1 MADKRSVRFIYVATG
16 QPVPELIDRSRDA
29 IYFLEEAQQLWV
41 GDKLIADHI
50 DPVDLD
56 AYLSPWHVKSVDIQG
71 EGTFVASVAFDDAT
85 GKLTFTKGT
94 PPALAKG
101 VDIENAPVQLGFG
114 ESVKLVKGTA
124 VSDNTIRDD
133 TVVYTLPE
141 LPDQID
147 TVEILN
153 NNGTITVRTTY
164 ASGEVRESS
173 ITLQLAG
180 ALHFLGTSTTP
191 VTDGGREH
199 PKINNREM
207 DTEQLHV
214 GDVVRYSPT
223 GDNNYIEFMWVEDD
237 TGTGRRSSIG
247 DESSYAPKTR
257 RIDAGEGLSGGGSL
271 AEDITISHGQTG
283 TGEDHTYTDGELSE
297 DNFKIPTGVEVDA
310 FGHVKGVEFGDG
322 KSVVEAIAE
331 NKVDERLENFY
342 DKGAVDTKLQETLD
356 AALAADA
363 TIEVVGEG
371 PDVLSA
377 EYDEEANKLTITI
390 GEALPG
396 VEILYDRDP
405 EDPLEVELDEETG
418 ELRIVSED
426 TAGAPFIIP
435 ITKSGSSYRTE
446 VTAPEIRAHKYNCA
460 VQLDGV
466 VMRCEAYQLGKRLY
480 LYAYSDSIEDG
491 IATLQKITVDVK
503 NSVYVRVD
511 SATTDVDTSP
521 YIIPVNRVTDDA
533 DAGTYHYEC
542 TADADEIIKNRKHC
556 LVKLDTSRLTNVAYS
571 YIPMEIVE
579 EYEGMYV
586 ALSGCHIG
594 AISGG
599 FTLIPVSLTALG
611 ELYGGRVQVSVGD
624 IQNYSSGTPFIIP
637 VQETESGD
645 LTTDVTPGDAIRYLR
660 SNANPDIRVQLGG
673 TVVKMTASGH
683 GNDIGVDG
691 TSTIFKGHAAIGSYN
706 SYGTYEESKD
716 IVVTVFHS
724 SHGGDDSFYNH
735 LTVSYDLPKIS
746 AKLVEFHRYDG
757 SSPLTSSLTPDQ
769 IAGYSGRST
778 IIARSQSDGAIVRYL
793 LDRADN
799 ESAIFYRLL
808 KNNENTFVEYAVVGT
823 DKSVSVS
830 RSRVLSESDLPVA
843 LTEQELQDLWDSI
856 EV

>member
-114 ESVKLVKGTA
+114 DSVKLVKGTA
-124 VSDNTIRDD
+124 VADNTIRDD

-237 TGTGRRSSIG
+237 EGTGRWSSIG
-247 DESSYAPKTR
+247 DESSYTPKTR
-257 RIDAGEGLSGGGSL
+257 RVDAGEGLSGGGAL
-271 AEDITISHGQTG
+271 TEDVTISHGQTG
-283 TGEDHTYTDGELSE
+283 TGEDHTYTDGDLSE
-297 DNFKIPTGVEVDA
+297 DNFKIPTSVEVDA
-310 FGHVKGVEFGDG
+310 FGHVNGVEFGDG

-342 DKGAVDTKLQETLD
+342 DKDTVDTKLQETLD

-396 VEILYDRDP
+396 VEILYDEDP

-466 VMRCEAYQLGKRLY
+466 VMRCCAYQDNQTLKLIADRTDSGADGTPVTTRVAVVAKRSTVSVSVDL
-480 LYAYSDSIEDG
+480 LQPKDASPFELHINMNGDSPSVIE
-491 IATLQKITVDVK
+491 T
-503 NSVYVRVD
+503 
-511 SATTDVDTSP
+511 
-521 YIIPVNRVTDDA
+521 
-533 DAGTYHYEC
+533 
-542 TADADEIIKNRKHC
+542 ADEILAHWDNC
-556 LVKLDTSRLTNVAYS
+556 VLVSSSTDAEGVEMRIPCAGAASYGNTLGILFRQTLSRTW
-571 YIPMEIVE
+571 P
-579 EYEGMYV
+579 
-586 ALSGCHIG
+586 
-594 AISGG
+594 
-599 FTLIPVSLTALG
+599 LILTAWYNVTVTDG
-611 ELYGGRVQVSVGD
+611 QVSVSFAHESED
-624 IQNYSSGTPFIIP
+624 ISLRIGNLHVTERADGSAYSHTSRSAYEDYRSLVVHLTDKNNVIHNFLVTSDKTMSKRVVYTG
-637 VQETESGD
+637 QYTEISD
-645 LTTDVTPGDAIRYLR
+645 DEITIVEVVIDDTDT
-660 SNANPDIRVQLGG
+660 
-673 TVVKMTASGH
+673 
-683 GNDIGVDG
+683 
-691 TSTIFKGHAAIGSYN
+691 
-706 SYGTYEESKD
+706 SKD
-716 IVVTVFHS
+716 DPTVT
-724 SHGGDDSFYNH
+724 
-735 LTVSYDLPKIS
+735 LERTTTSYM
-746 AKLVEFHRYDG
+746 
-757 SSPLTSSLTPDQ
+757 
-769 IAGYSGRST
+769 
-778 IIARSQSDGAIVRYL
+778 
-793 LDRADN
+793 
-799 ESAIFYRLL
+799 
-808 KNNENTFVEYAVVGT
+808 
-823 DKSVSVS
+823 
-830 RSRVLSESDLPVA
+830 
-843 LTEQELQDLWDSI
+843 TEQELQDLWDSI

>member
-153 NNGTITVRTTY
+153 NDGTITVRTTY

-214 GDVVRYSPT
+214 GDVVRYSPA

-237 TGTGRRSSIG
+237 EGTGRWSSIG
-247 DESSYAPKTR
+247 DESSYTPKTR
-257 RIDAGEGLSGGGSL
+257 RVDAGEGLSGGGAL
-271 AEDITISHGQTG
+271 TEDVTLSHGQTG
-283 TGEDHTYTDGELSE
+283 TGEDHTYNDGELSE
-297 DNFKIPTGVEVDA
+297 NNFKVPTGVEVDA

-322 KSVVEAIAE
+322 KAIVEAIAE

-342 DKGAVDTKLQETLD
+342 DKGAIDTKLQETLD

-396 VEILYDRDP
+396 VEILYDEDP

-435 ITKSGSSYRTE
+435 ITKSGDSYRTA

-460 VQLDGV
+460 VQLDGKTI
-466 VMRCEAYQLGKRLY
+466 RCIAYQDNSSKQLILRANDQVPSQYGQLTTIVNLTVKR
-480 LYAYSDSIEDG
+480 
-491 IATLQKITVDVK
+491 
-503 NSVYVRVD
+503 NSV
-511 SATTDVDTSP
+511 
-521 YIIPVNRVTDDA
+521 
-533 DAGTYHYEC
+533 
-542 TADADEIIKNRKHC
+542 
-556 LVKLDTSRLTNVAYS
+556 L
-571 YIPMEIVE
+571 
-579 EYEGMYV
+579 
-586 ALSGCHIG
+586 
-594 AISGG
+594 
-599 FTLIPVSLTALG
+599 
-611 ELYGGRVQVSVGD
+611 VSV
-624 IQNYSSGTPFIIP
+624 N
-637 VQETESGD
+637 E
-645 LTTDVTPGDAIRYLR
+645 
-660 SNANPDIRVQLGG
+660 
-673 TVVKMTASGH
+673 
-683 GNDIGVDG
+683 VDDP
-691 TSTIFKGHAAIGSYN
+691 
-706 SYGTYEESKD
+706 E
-716 IVVTVFHS
+716 
-724 SHGGDDSFYNH
+724 
-735 LTVSYDLPKIS
+735 P
-746 AKLVEFHRYDG
+746 
-757 SSPLTSSLTPDQ
+757 
-769 IAGYSGRST
+769 
-778 IIARSQSDGAIVRYL
+778 
-793 LDRADN
+793 
-799 ESAIFYRLL
+799 
-808 KNNENTFVEYAVVGT
+808 VEYM
-823 DKSVSVS
+823 
-830 RSRVLSESDLPVA
+830 
-843 LTEQELQDLWDSI
+843 TEQELQDIWDSI

>member
-164 ASGEVRESS
+164 ASGGVRESS

-214 GDVVRYSPT
+214 GDVVRYSPN

-237 TGTGRRSSIG
+237 EGTGRWSSIG
-247 DESSYAPKTR
+247 DESSYTPKTR
-257 RIDAGEGLSGGGSL
+257 RVDAGEGLSGGGAL
-271 AEDITISHGQTG
+271 TEDVTISHGQTG

-297 DNFKIPTGVEVDA
+297 NNFKVPTGVEVDA

-322 KSVVEAIAE
+322 KAVVEAIAE
-331 NKVDERLENFY
+331 NKLDERLQNFY
-342 DKGAVDTKLQETLD
+342 DKSAVDAKLQETLD

-377 EYDEEANKLTITI
+377 VYDEEANKLTITI

-396 VEILYDRDP
+396 VEILYDEDP

-435 ITKSGSSYRTE
+435 ITKSGSYYRTE

-466 VMRCEAYQLGKRLY
+466 VMRCEAYQSGKHLY

-491 IATLQKITVDVK
+491 IATLQKITVDAK
-503 NSVYVRVD
+503 NSVSVSVA

-521 YIIPVNRVTDDA
+521 YIIPVNRVDDDV

-542 TADADEIIKNRKHC
+542 TADPDEIIKNRKHC
-556 LVKLDTSRLTNVAYS
+556 LVKLDTLRLTNVAYS
-571 YIPMEIVE
+571 YIPMEIAS
-579 EYEGMYV
+579 EYTGMYV
-586 ALSGCHIG
+586 SLKGCHIE
-594 AISGG
+594 ATSDG
-599 FTLIPVSLTALG
+599 FTLIPMTLTASG
-611 ELYGGRVQVSVGD
+611 KLYGNSVQVSVKAP
-624 IQNYSSGTPFIIP
+624 QNYTPNDTFII
-637 VQETESGD
+637 EASLESDGTISVPD
-645 LTTDVTPGDAIRYLR
+645 DSSIPRKIVEAWSSNKSLVLRLVRTRPNERVEIQITRLHVPDNIGADGTRYLF
-660 SNANPDIRVQLGG
+660 S
-673 TVVKMTASGH
+673 
-683 GNDIGVDG
+683 
-691 TSTIFKGHAAIGSYN
+691 GHAALLFEGVIKDVEISVFR
-706 SYGTYEESKD
+706 GTYDRYSMSIYLTNSRIRSAMVLVNTEYDDDNQLIYVCSKTPQEINSLDADVVYIERIVDD
-716 IVVTVFHS
+716 INQNYKLYSCDNTSAVFTRVVYDDQGTVLDIATVGEDKVITFS
-724 SHGGDDSFYNH
+724 S
-735 LTVSYDLPKIS
+735 VRS
-746 AKLVEFHRYDG
+746 APE
-757 SSPLTSSLTPDQ
+757 P
-769 IAGYSGRST
+769 
-778 IIARSQSDGAIVRYL
+778 
-793 LDRADN
+793 
-799 ESAIFYRLL
+799 
-808 KNNENTFVEYAVVGT
+808 EYM
-823 DKSVSVS
+823 
-830 RSRVLSESDLPVA
+830 
-843 LTEQELQDLWDSI
+843 TEQELQDLWDSI

>member
-237 TGTGRRSSIG
+237 EGTGRWSSIG

-257 RIDAGEGLSGGGSL
+257 RVDAGEGLSGGGSL

-283 TGEDHTYTDGELSE
+283 TGEDHTYTDGDLSE
-297 DNFKIPTGVEVDA
+297 DNFNIPTSVEVDA

-331 NKVDERLENFY
+331 NKMDERLQNFY
-342 DKGAVDTKLQETLD
+342 DKGAIDIKLQETLD

-396 VEILYDRDP
+396 VEIIYDEDP

-435 ITKSGSSYRTE
+435 ITKSGESYRTE

-466 VMRCEAYQLGKRLY
+466 VMRCCVYQDNQTLKLIADRTDSGSDGTPVTTRVAVVAKRSTVSVSVDL
-480 LYAYSDSIEDG
+480 
-491 IATLQKITVDVK
+491 LQPKDASPFELHINMNGD
-503 NSVYVRVD
+503 NPSVVE
-511 SATTDVDTSP
+511 T
-521 YIIPVNRVTDDA
+521 
-533 DAGTYHYEC
+533 
-542 TADADEIIKNRKHC
+542 ADEILAHWDNC
-556 LVKLDTSRLTNVAYS
+556 VLVLGSDAEGSRIPCAGASKMGSTVSMGFYTPMSRSWPVILTYGFDVTVTDGQVSASTVQESEDIRSRIGNFYVTEQANGQVDVHGSRNSYEDYASLIVHLEDKDGVEHNFLVTSDKTMSKRVVYTGQYTEISDDEITIVEVVIDDTDTSKDDPTVTLERTTTS
-571 YIPMEIVE
+571 YM
-579 EYEGMYV
+579 
-586 ALSGCHIG
+586 
-594 AISGG
+594 
-599 FTLIPVSLTALG
+599 
-611 ELYGGRVQVSVGD
+611 
-624 IQNYSSGTPFIIP
+624 
-637 VQETESGD
+637 
-645 LTTDVTPGDAIRYLR
+645 
-660 SNANPDIRVQLGG
+660 
-673 TVVKMTASGH
+673 
-683 GNDIGVDG
+683 
-691 TSTIFKGHAAIGSYN
+691 
-706 SYGTYEESKD
+706 
-716 IVVTVFHS
+716 
-724 SHGGDDSFYNH
+724 
-735 LTVSYDLPKIS
+735 
-746 AKLVEFHRYDG
+746 
-757 SSPLTSSLTPDQ
+757 
-769 IAGYSGRST
+769 
-778 IIARSQSDGAIVRYL
+778 
-793 LDRADN
+793 
-799 ESAIFYRLL
+799 
-808 KNNENTFVEYAVVGT
+808 
-823 DKSVSVS
+823 
-830 RSRVLSESDLPVA
+830 
-843 LTEQELQDLWDSI
+843 TEQELQDLWDSI

>member
-237 TGTGRRSSIG
+237 EGTGRWSSIG
-247 DESSYAPKTR
+247 DESSYTPKTR
-257 RIDAGEGLSGGGSL
+257 RVDAGDGLSGGGSL

-283 TGEDHTYTDGELSE
+283 TGEDHTYTDGDLSE

-310 FGHVKGVEFGDG
+310 FGHVKGVEFRDG
-322 KSVVEAIAE
+322 KAVVEAIAE

-342 DKGAVDTKLQETLD
+342 DKDTVDTKLQETLD

-396 VEILYDRDP
+396 VEILYDEDP

-435 ITKSGSSYRTE
+435 ITKSGASYRTE

-466 VMRCEAYQLGKRLY
+466 VMRCCAYQDNQTLKLIADITDSG
-480 LYAYSDSIEDG
+480 SDG
-491 IATLQKITVDVK
+491 TPV
-503 NSVYVRVD
+503 
-511 SATTDVDTSP
+511 TT
-521 YIIPVNRVTDDA
+521 RVT
-533 DAGTYHYEC
+533 
-542 TADADEIIKNRKHC
+542 
-556 LVKLDTSRLTNVAYS
+556 VVAK
-571 YIPMEIVE
+571 
-579 EYEGMYV
+579 
-586 ALSGCHIG
+586 
-594 AISGG
+594 
-599 FTLIPVSLTALG
+599 
-611 ELYGGRVQVSVGD
+611 
-624 IQNYSSGTPFIIP
+624 
-637 VQETESGD
+637 
-645 LTTDVTPGDAIRYLR
+645 R
-660 SNANPDIRVQLGG
+660 S
-673 TVVKMTASGH
+673 
-683 GNDIGVDG
+683 
-691 TSTIFKGHAAIGSYN
+691 
-706 SYGTYEESKD
+706 
-716 IVVTVFHS
+716 
-724 SHGGDDSFYNH
+724 
-735 LTVSYDLPKIS
+735 
-746 AKLVEFHRYDG
+746 
-757 SSPLTSSLTPDQ
+757 
-769 IAGYSGRST
+769 
-778 IIARSQSDGAIVRYL
+778 
-793 LDRADN
+793 
-799 ESAIFYRLL
+799 
-808 KNNENTFVEYAVVGT
+808 
-823 DKSVSVS
+823 SVSVS
-830 RSRVLSESDLPVA
+830 VDLLQPKDASPFEIHVNMSGDNPSVTETADEILAHWDNCVLVSGSDAEGMLMRLPCVGASKMGSTVGMSFYVTMSHSWPLILSYGYDVTVTDGQVAVSKVREQEDIRSRIGKFYATEHANGSAEVCTSRDSYEDYGSLVVVLTDKNNVIHNFLVTSDKIMNKRVVYTGHYTEVSDDGITVVEVVIDDTDTSKDDPTVTVKRTTVA
-843 LTEQELQDLWDSI
+843 YMTEQELQDLWDSI